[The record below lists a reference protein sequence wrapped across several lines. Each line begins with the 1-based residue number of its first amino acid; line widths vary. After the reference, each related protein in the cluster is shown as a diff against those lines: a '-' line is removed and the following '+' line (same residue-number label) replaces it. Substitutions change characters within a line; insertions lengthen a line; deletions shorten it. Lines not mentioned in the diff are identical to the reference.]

1 MARWCWAALLVA
13 VASHAQEDE
22 AESMDHVFLLQT
34 RRTLEGLTSGECQG
48 MIDLVFLIDES
59 GSTCGPD
66 LESTTYWQNQ
76 YGGLTCEALCRMPPP
91 DWEEPDG
98 KINYRGQ
105 RMYKYQ
111 AERQFVKDM
120 IGQFTL
126 GPEDTMVA
134 IVGFSNDQ
142 MASST
147 RNGAR
152 VISGWSSD
160 AGALEAGL
168 DTTTGVGATY
178 PNRAMGLAED
188 LLGQGRP
195 SAAKFA
201 VILMDGTPSGG
212 PWQSAADS
220 LKSAATV
227 IAIGYAGGA
236 SPPTLSAMATDSEH
250 MFSNFDLSAT
260 ADHLATSNTLGELV
274 VPEATCEI
282 FDDPHVYGFDDARR
296 GPVALLKSGV
306 TRGQRGYSFHRH
318 PMDVNAYGEGDFWL
332 MRSKLMHVQ
341 GRLRRSEAFVPD
353 RAAVGAVAIGG
364 PLLHD
369 SVLLVAPM
377 EDGRVLWRGQP
388 VQLGNFSLSYPGG
401 TLALLHQKR
410 GSEKPRNRLE
420 ANFSSG
426 LRVTIDRFPRYL
438 NVMLATRPLSGG
450 IDGECGNF
458 NRNHQ
463 DDSEQEVAKRMGS
476 LEVPEWQRLG
486 AGTPLLTWSA
496 RHSSEQA
503 AGADAFRPS
512 HGRTSRG
519 CSRAVSS
526 RWTGPHTAAGCA
538 RSGAPFKLRA
548 QWGTSPRFV
557 LAREPSQD
565 CGCGMRNATDLNWC
579 KGVVDV
585 RSASTGNVRVAQPGE

>member
-76 YGGLTCEALCRMPPP
+76 YGDLTCEALCRMPPP

-160 AGALEAGL
+160 AGALDAGL

-195 SAAKFA
+195 GAAKFA

-236 SPPTLSAMATDSEH
+236 SPSTLNAMATDSDH
-250 MFSNFDLSAT
+250 AFSNFELSAT
-260 ADHLATSNTLGELV
+260 ADLLAADNTFCELV
-274 VPEATCEI
+274 CEEATCEI

-296 GPVALLKSGV
+296 GPVALLNSGV

-364 PLLHD
+364 PLLNN
-369 SVLLVAPM
+369 SVLLVAAT

-388 VQLGNFSLSYPGG
+388 VQLGNFSFSYPGG
-401 TLALLHQKR
+401 TLALLHRKAQ
-410 GSEKPRNRLE
+410 GSERPQNRLE

-426 LRVTIDRFPRYL
+426 LRVTIDRFARYL
-438 NVMLATRPLSGG
+438 NVKLVTRPVTGG

-476 LEVPEWQRLG
+476 LEVPEGQRL
-486 AGTPLLTWSA
+486 L
-496 RHSSEQA
+496 
-503 AGADAFRPS
+503 PS
-512 HGRTSRG
+512 D
-519 CSRAVSS
+519 
-526 RWTGPHTAAGCA
+526 
-538 RSGAPFKLRA
+538 F
-548 QWGTSPRFV
+548 
-557 LAREPSQD
+557 
-565 CGCGMRNATDLNWC
+565 
-579 KGVVDV
+579 
-585 RSASTGNVRVAQPGE
+585 

>member
-282 FDDPHVYGFDDARR
+282 FDDPHVYGFDDPRR
-296 GPVALLKSGV
+296 GPLAPPDGGSSLDRRPV
-306 TRGQRGYSFHRH
+306 
-318 PMDVNAYGEGDFWL
+318 DVNLYEEGDVWL

-341 GRLRRSEAFVPD
+341 ARLRRSGTFVPD

-364 PLLHD
+364 PLLNN
-369 SVLLVAPM
+369 SVLLVAAT

-450 IDGECGNF
+450 IDGECGNL
-458 NRNHQ
+458 NGDPQ
-463 DDSEQEVAKRMGS
+463 DDSEQEVAQRGS
-476 LEVPEWQRLG
+476 VSVHSGFRLL
-486 AGTPLLTWSA
+486 PP
-496 RHSSEQA
+496 
-503 AGADAFRPS
+503 DF
-512 HGRTSRG
+512 
-519 CSRAVSS
+519 
-526 RWTGPHTAAGCA
+526 
-538 RSGAPFKLRA
+538 
-548 QWGTSPRFV
+548 
-557 LAREPSQD
+557 
-565 CGCGMRNATDLNWC
+565 
-579 KGVVDV
+579 
-585 RSASTGNVRVAQPGE
+585 